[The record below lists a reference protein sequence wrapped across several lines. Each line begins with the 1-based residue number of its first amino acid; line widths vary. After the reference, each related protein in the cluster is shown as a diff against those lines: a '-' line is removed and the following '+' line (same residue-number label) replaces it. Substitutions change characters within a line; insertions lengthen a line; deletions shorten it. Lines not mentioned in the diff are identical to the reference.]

1 MIASQISFEDVAV
14 EFSLEEWQLL
24 DPAQKNLYQDVM
36 LENYSN
42 LVFLG
47 CQILRP
53 GAVLKLEREPW
64 VIGAEVLSPN
74 SAATDYKGLIAFSKD
89 YWLLHGDQDREGA
102 RLEAGISV

>member
-74 SAATDYKGLIAFSKD
+74 SADILIQVNYFNIFLYCLLYQFRYTFYFSV
-89 YWLLHGDQDREGA
+89 WF
-102 RLEAGISV
+102 